1 MSNTSISFDDNLYRY
16 FQQHA
21 FREDDV
27 LSELRRVTAEMPE
40 AEMQISPEQ
49 GAFMSMLVQLMG
61 CKNIIEIGTFT
72 GYSSLCMARGL
83 LGDGNLIAMDVSEE
97 WTSIAKQYWQKA
109 NVADRIDLQIGSA
122 TDSLQKMIDDQKQET
137 IDLIFIDADKVGY
150 LDYFELGLKLLKQGG
165 AMLFDN
171 VLWGGAVANDSDQGP
186 STVAIRN
193 VNDVLIKDERVDIC
207 MTPIGDGLTIL
218 RKR

>member
-1 MSNTSISFDDNLYRY
+1 MANKTISFDENLYIY

-21 FREDDV
+21 FREDD
-27 LSELRRVTAEMPE
+27 LLRELRQETAKLPE

-49 GAFMSMLVQLMG
+49 GAFMSILVKLIG

-72 GYSSLCMARGL
+72 GYSSLCMARSL
-83 LGDGNLIAMDVSEE
+83 PEDGNLIALDISDK
-97 WTSIAKQYWQKA
+97 WTSIAKGYWEKA
-109 NVADRIDLQIGSA
+109 NVDHLIDLRLGSA
-122 TDSLQKMIDDQKQET
+122 VVLLKEMIDDQKRET
-137 IDLIFIDADKVGY
+137 IDLIFIDADKEAY
-150 LDYFELGLKLLKQGG
+150 LDYFELGLTLLRLGG

-171 VLWGGAVANDSDQGP
+171 VLWGGAVADESDQTP

-193 VNDVLIKDERVDIC
+193 LNDALLKDQRIEMC
-207 MTPIGDGLTIL
+207 MTPIGDGLTII